1 MSICTV
7 TFNPIGKIVQVSRGT
22 TLIEAAS
29 SAGISI
35 NNVCGGAGIC
45 GHCRMIV
52 TGGKISGRISEKLTP
67 DEIKKGYVLACMSSV
82 ESDVGVLI
90 PKETPVREKDEA
102 DEDILRHKKA
112 EDVFSRDKWQPF
124 PLVQKIYLELEQPS
138 LTINT
143 ADHQRVC
150 SAIKNRLPIAFSQAG
165 LKIIRSLPDI
175 LRENNY
181 RITATVGIRGN
192 VAEFMYV
199 EGGNTADKN
208 YLVVVDMGTTTVVA
222 HLIDANKCR
231 TMDSK
236 ACFNSQGIYGR
247 EVTGRLIS
255 AEKEGREKLHK
266 LLIKDINEL
275 IGELV
280 RDNKVLVKDITA
292 VICAGN
298 TVMSHFLLDLPIEN
312 IRRTPYIAASIEPPP
327 VRAAEVGIKINPR
340 GLLYS
345 LPGISGWVG
354 SDLTAGILATG
365 LNEKKETSLLVD
377 IGTNGEV
384 IVGNSE
390 WIMACSASAGPAL
403 EGASVECGVRAE
415 KGAIERVYIKGGKI
429 CYDTIGDAPATGVCG
444 SGIIDLL
451 SVLLNE
457 GIINRSGKIVQ
468 NISKRI
474 TTKEGIN
481 RYYLVLENENRN
493 TKPVYITE
501 ADIEN
506 IITAKAAIYAAM
518 KILLQRLD
526 LQFTDIKRF
535 YIAGAFGNYLD
546 MENAITIGLIPNIP
560 RDRIIF
566 AGNTSVKGATIAAL
580 SQDALNKII
589 EIERNT
595 TYYDLM
601 GADDYIQEFTKAM
614 FLPHTDIEAFQVT
627 SGK

>member
-1 MSICTV
+1 MSLYTV
-7 TFNPIGKIVQVSRGT
+7 TFNPLGKKVKVNRGT

-29 SAGISI
+29 EADISI
-35 NNVCGGAGIC
+35 NNVCGGDGIC

-52 TGGKISGRISEKLTP
+52 TEGKVSGRISEKLTP
-67 DEIKKGYVLACMSSV
+67 DEVKKGYVLACMSFV
-82 ESDVGVLI
+82 ESDVAVLI
-90 PKETPVREKDEA
+90 PEETLIREKDEA
-102 DEDILRHKKA
+102 DEDILRYKKA
-112 EDVFSRDKWQPF
+112 EDVFSRDTWHHF

-138 LTINT
+138 LSNNT

-150 SAIKNRLPIAFSQAG
+150 SAIKNRLHVAFSQAG
-165 LKIIRSLPDI
+165 LKIIKSLPDI
-175 LRENNY
+175 LRDNNY
-181 RITATVGIRGN
+181 HITATVGIRGN
-192 VAEFMYV
+192 IAEFMYV

-222 HLIDANKCR
+222 HLIDANKYE
-231 TMDSK
+231 TIDMK

-255 AEKEGREKLHK
+255 AEKEGRAKLHK
-266 LLIKDINEL
+266 LLVDDINEL

-280 RDNKVLVKDITA
+280 RDNKVHYKDITA

-298 TVMSHFLLDLPIEN
+298 TVMGHFLLDLPIEN
-312 IRRTPYIAASIEPPP
+312 IRRTPYIATSIEPPP
-327 VRAAEVGIKINPR
+327 LRAAQVGIKINPR

-354 SDLTAGILATG
+354 SDLTAGILSTG
-365 LNEKKETSLLVD
+365 LFEKHETSLLVD

-415 KGAIERVYIKGGKI
+415 KGAIERVYIKSGKI
-429 CYDTIGDAPATGVCG
+429 CYDTIGKAPPMGICG

-457 GIINRSGKIVQ
+457 GIINRSGKIVKK
-468 NISKRI
+468 NPKRVI
-474 TTKEGIN
+474 TKEGIK

-493 TKPVYITE
+493 KKPVYITE

-518 KILLQRLD
+518 KILLHRLD
-526 LQFTDIKRF
+526 LQFTDIKHF
-535 YIAGAFGNYLD
+535 YLAGAFGNYLD
-546 MENAITIGLIPNIP
+546 VENAITIGLIPNIP
-560 RDRIIF
+560 RDKVIF
-566 AGNTSVKGATIAAL
+566 AGNTSIKGATIAAL

-595 TYYDLM
+595 TYFDLM
-601 GADDYIQEFTKAM
+601 GASDYIEEFTKAM
-614 FLPHTDIEAFQVT
+614 FLPHTDIEAFQTVT
-627 SGK
+627 N